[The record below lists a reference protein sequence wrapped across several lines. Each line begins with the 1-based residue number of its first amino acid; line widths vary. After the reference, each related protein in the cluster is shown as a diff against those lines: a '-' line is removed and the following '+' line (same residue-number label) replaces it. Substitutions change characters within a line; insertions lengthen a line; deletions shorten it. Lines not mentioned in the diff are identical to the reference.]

1 MNAGHRVKTS
11 LVAMQKVIGNA
22 VTAARKRERLTQQK
36 LAQMMK
42 TQQANISRIE
52 RGMQNLSLDLLI
64 RLDRALG
71 LGLKITVR

>member
-1 MNAGHRVKTS
+1 MKTS
-11 LVAMQKVIGNA
+11 LVAIQKVIGNA